1 MVFLKEKPFKLDSQ
15 QSLIGYEVAS
25 LSDTGKLRVKN
36 EDALGA
42 FQFSLNQHQNGIP
55 LGLFMVADGMGGCQA
70 GDVAANIAVSTVNQ
84 EITRQLPDITMYT
97 DNEEAITEILE
108 DSFRQAHRNIMSAP
122 AYRKGMG
129 TTLVAA
135 LVINGTAY
143 IANVG
148 DSRAYLI
155 NWSGLKQITT
165 DHSLAWML
173 ASCGQ
178 NKSEDVYSHPRQNL
192 LLRSLGSSEELVVD
206 MFSEQ
211 LAVGDE
217 MLLCSNGLWE
227 MARDE
232 EIEDILHQ
240 NMTPLQKVQHLIDL
254 ANANGGV
261 DNITVV
267 IIKATQLHPPVS
279 NGFAVGNGTSV
290 LSYCYGQ
297 QNNRGLFL
305 IF

>member
-1 MVFLKEKPFKLDSQ
+1 MVFLKEKPFKLDLQ

-42 FQFSLNQHQNGIP
+42 FQFSLNQRQNGIP

-84 EITRQLPDITMYT
+84 EITRQLPDITINT
-97 DNEEAITEILE
+97 ENEESIRNILE
-108 DSFRQAHRNIMSAP
+108 NSFRQAHRNIMSVP
-122 AYRKGMG
+122 AYRKGMS

-165 DHSLAWML
+165 DHSMAWML
-173 ASCGQ
+173 ASSGQ
-178 NKSEDVYSHPRQNL
+178 NKSGDVYPLPRRNV
-192 LLRSLGSSEELVVD
+192 LLRSLGSGEELVVD

-267 IIKATQLHPPVS
+267 IVKATQPHSPGS
-279 NGFAVGNGTSV
+279 NGFAVGNGIGD

-305 IF
+305 SF